1 MDIRFRFMKF
11 RKIAGIFS
19 ICLFIVSL
27 LSLGLRGLSLGLDFS
42 GGTLIEVSYKNP
54 VDLEEIRETLEDK
67 GYPDSQ
73 VVNFGSNLDVLIKV
87 ADQSGDSS
95 IGKNIFNILKNQAAS
110 AEEETLEKEEIQVEL
125 KRNEFVGPQIGDEL
139 RDKGGLGMLVA
150 LFMILFYVAFR
161 FQYKFAL
168 GAVTA
173 LGHDVV
179 IVLGLFS
186 IFGWDFDLTVLAAL
200 LAVIGYSLN
209 DTIVVSDRIRENFRT
224 ERVLEP
230 VDMIDL
236 SLNQTLGRT
245 LVTSFTTLLVLFAL
259 FIFGGELIRGF
270 SLALIIGVLIG
281 TYSSIYVVANML
293 MSMTLTQEDLAV
305 PEPEGADFDGMP

>member
-1 MDIRFRFMKF
+1 MNTKFKFMKF
-11 RKIAGIFS
+11 RKIAGIIS
-19 ICLFIVSL
+19 ITLFIISVGFL
-27 LSLGLRGLSLGLDFS
+27 FLRGLSLGLDFS
-42 GGTLIEVSYKNP
+42 GGTLIEVSYETP
-54 VDLEEIRETLEDK
+54 ISLEEVRSSLESN
-67 GYPDSQ
+67 GYADSQ
-73 VVNFGSNLDVLIKV
+73 VVNFGTNLDVLIKV
-87 ADQSGDSS
+87 ADQSGNSS
-95 IGKNIFNILKNQAAS
+95 VGEDIFNILSNQ
-110 AEEETLEKEEIQVEL
+110 EIPIEL
-125 KRNEFVGPQIGDEL
+125 KRVEFVGPQVGDEL
-139 RDKGGLGMLVA
+139 RDQGGLGMLIA
-150 LFMILFYVAFR
+150 LFMILIYVAFR

-179 IVLGLFS
+179 IILGLFS
-186 IFGWDFDLTVLAAL
+186 IFSWDFDLTVLAAL

-230 VDMIDL
+230 VDMVDL

-245 LVTSFTTLLVLFAL
+245 IVTSLTTLLVLFAL

-293 MSMTLTQEDLAV
+293 MSLTLTQEDLAV

>member
-1 MDIRFRFMKF
+1 MALIL
-11 RKIAGIFS
+11 A
-19 ICLFIVSL
+19 VEH
-27 LSLGLRGLSLGLDFS
+27 
-42 GGTLIEVSYKNP
+42 LIEVSYETP
-54 VDLEEIRETLEDK
+54 ISLEEVRSSLESN
-67 GYPDSQ
+67 GYADSQ
-73 VVNFGSNLDVLIKV
+73 VVNFGTNLDVLIKV
-87 ADQSGDSS
+87 ADQSGNSS
-95 IGKNIFNILKNQAAS
+95 VGEDIFNILSNQ
-110 AEEETLEKEEIQVEL
+110 EIPIEL
-125 KRNEFVGPQIGDEL
+125 KRVEFVGPQVGDEL
-139 RDKGGLGMLVA
+139 RDQGGLGMLIA
-150 LFMILFYVAFR
+150 LFMILIYVAFR

-179 IVLGLFS
+179 IILGLFS
-186 IFGWDFDLTVLAAL
+186 IFSWDFDLTVLAAL

-230 VDMIDL
+230 IDMVDL

-245 LVTSFTTLLVLFAL
+245 IVTSLTTLLVLFAL

-293 MSMTLTQEDLAV
+293 MSLTLTQRT
-305 PEPEGADFDGMP
+305 

>member
-1 MDIRFRFMKF
+1 MNTKFKFMKY
-11 RKIAGIFS
+11 RKIAGIIS
-19 ICLFIVSL
+19 ITLFIISVGSL
-27 LSLGLRGLSLGLDFS
+27 FFRGLSLGLDFS
-42 GGTLIEVSYKNP
+42 GGTLIEVSYETP
-54 VDLEEIRETLEDK
+54 ISLEEVRSSLESN
-67 GYPDSQ
+67 GYADSQ
-73 VVNFGSNLDVLIKV
+73 VVNFGTNLDVLIKV
-87 ADQSGDSS
+87 ADQSGNSS
-95 IGKNIFNILKNQAAS
+95 VGEDIFNILSNQ
-110 AEEETLEKEEIQVEL
+110 EIPIEL
-125 KRNEFVGPQIGDEL
+125 KRVEFVGPQVGDEL
-139 RDKGGLGMLVA
+139 RDQGGLGMLIA
-150 LFMILFYVAFR
+150 LFMILIYVAFR

-173 LGHDVV
+173 LAHDVV
-179 IVLGLFS
+179 IILGLFS
-186 IFGWDFDLTVLAAL
+186 IFSWDFDLTVLAAL

-230 VDMIDL
+230 IDMVDL

-245 LVTSFTTLLVLFAL
+245 IVTSLTTLLVLFAL

-293 MSMTLTQEDLAV
+293 MSLTLTQEDLAV